1 VHGKTVLEMQANTV
15 SRGDCPTLTFF
26 IRLYLCHRAWLDDDG
41 DAADDAA
48 ARTFS

>member
-26 IRLYLCHRAWLDDDG
+26 IRLYIYVTELDDDG